1 MNVLRKLKD
10 GESMYRIFENHKAE
24 KKSLTRDKIRE
35 MKEGTFKPLFI
46 LDNDESKQEL
56 IHEYEQ
62 LINDLK

>member
-1 MNVLRKLKD
+1 
-10 GESMYRIFENHKAE
+10 MYRKFENHKSE

-56 IHEYEQ
+56 IYEYEQ